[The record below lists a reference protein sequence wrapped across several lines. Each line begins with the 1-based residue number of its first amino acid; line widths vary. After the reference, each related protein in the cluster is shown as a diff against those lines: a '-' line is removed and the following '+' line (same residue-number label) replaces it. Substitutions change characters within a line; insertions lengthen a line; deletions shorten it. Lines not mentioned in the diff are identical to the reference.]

1 MQRVIISELFD
12 EAGMSRYHEA
22 YLAGHLSLSSCDFV
36 VPLGMV
42 AIVVLIHVFIV
53 LLHPLLVLGPLHSM
67 DRLLDKLKYSLFC
80 KSIKLHIHIFPQY
93 FPRVQAYLRFFVGL
107 YR

>member
-42 AIVVLIHVFIV
+42 AIVVLIFIV

-67 DRLLDKLKYSLFC
+67 DGLLDKSKYSLFS